1 MVNELFRFE
10 AFSYIEEFMKNK
22 FNVNVNHLNKKVTNK
37 EITLTLSQKN
47 KIYEI
52 YKKDFTLLEYKR

>member
-1 MVNELFRFE
+1 
-10 AFSYIEEFMKNK
+10 MKNK
-22 FNVNVNHLNKKVTNK
+22 FNVNVNKKVTNK